1 MLSFERTKQPQQ
13 LHDAISAMQKV
24 VEMTTDDHPYRYSFH
39 ITLSIA
45 FGHRYEISHNIDD
58 LDASIH
64 ASKSALELI
73 PEDNIAAHA
82 HIFGNLCNAYRQRY
96 GRLNEPSDIEEAIS
110 TGELAI
116 ALIPDENP
124 LEKASGLGNLCNAH
138 IERFEGLGDIN
149 DIERAIELGLQAMGL
164 LPDGHP

>member
-45 FGHRYEISHNIDD
+45 FGHRYDISHNIDD

-73 PEDNIAAHA
+73 PENNIVAHT
-82 HIFGNLCNAYRQRY
+82 HI
-96 GRLNEPSDIEEAIS
+96 
-110 TGELAI
+110 
-116 ALIPDENP
+116 
-124 LEKASGLGNLCNAH
+124 LGNLGTRPKIKMKKRWDKACK
-138 IERFEGLGDIN
+138 RRDMVWRRSFFLKK
-149 DIERAIELGLQAMGL
+149 MVS
-164 LPDGHP
+164 